1 MSNEATTT
9 ESVVPEALRA
19 DWMDMAEACRTLAK
33 TRWTIAD
40 YCRDGILERQTY
52 GRHVLISRASVNRFL
67 DQFKVP
73 AKQQKKATKKAARR

>member
-52 GRHVLISRASVNRFL
+52 GRHVLISRASVKRFL
-67 DQFKVP
+67 DRFKVRTTSP
-73 AKQQKKATKKAARR
+73 KKGKRK

>member
-9 ESVVPEALRA
+9 ESAVPEALRA

-52 GRHVLISRASVNRFL
+52 GRHVLISRSSVKRFL
-67 DQFKVP
+67 DRFKVRTTSP
-73 AKQQKKATKKAARR
+73 KKGKRK